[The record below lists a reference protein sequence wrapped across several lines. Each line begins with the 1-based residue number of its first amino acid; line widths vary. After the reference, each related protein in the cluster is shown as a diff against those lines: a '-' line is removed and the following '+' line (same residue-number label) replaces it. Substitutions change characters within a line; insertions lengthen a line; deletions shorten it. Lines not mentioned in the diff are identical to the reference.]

1 MFNSK
6 IFLAELIGTFALVF
20 VGAGA
25 GMAGAGLVGVALAHG
40 LTLAI
45 FIYAYG
51 HISGVHVNP
60 AVTVAL
66 TAVGRVKVDT
76 AVVSYLLPQFAG
88 AALAGFLLNII
99 AGATGGNISFGANVG
114 ALTLSTPWLAMIV
127 ELVLTFFLV
136 NTIFNTAVSGRGGNI
151 AGLAIGLTLA
161 ASILVGGPLTGASL
175 NPARTFGVALFSDP
189 SLANTNTYLI
199 YLMAPLLGATLAAYL
214 YLYFNGEEDET
225 EAEPEN
231 VPAPAAVV
239 VEEKP
244 APKRAV
250 RKSASTTKRT
260 SKK

>member
-51 HISGVHVNP
+51 HISGTHINP

-66 TAVGRVKVDT
+66 TAVGRVNVGT
-76 AVVSYLLPQFAG
+76 AMVSYLLPQFAG
-88 AALAGFLLNII
+88 AALAGFLLNTI
-99 AGATGGNISFGANVG
+99 AGATGGSMSFGATVG
-114 ALTLSTPWLAMIV
+114 ALTFSMPWLAAIV
-127 ELVLTFFLV
+127 ELVLTFFLL
-136 NTIFNTAVSGRGGNI
+136 NTIFNTAVSGRGGNMS
-151 AGLAIGLTLA
+151 GLAIGLTLA

-175 NPARTFGVALFSDP
+175 NPARTLGVAIFSDP

-214 YLYFNGEEDET
+214 YLYFNGEENEEV
-225 EAEPEN
+225 EAK
-231 VPAPAAVV
+231 PAKVSAAVV
-239 VEEKP
+239 VEEKS
-244 APKRAV
+244 APKPAV
-250 RKSASTTKRT
+250 RKSTTKRT